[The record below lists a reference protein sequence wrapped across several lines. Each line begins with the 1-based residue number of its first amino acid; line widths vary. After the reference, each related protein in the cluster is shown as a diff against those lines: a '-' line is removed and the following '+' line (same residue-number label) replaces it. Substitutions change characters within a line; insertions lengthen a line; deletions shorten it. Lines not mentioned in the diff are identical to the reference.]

1 MVRERFQDGKIFLLS
16 SSCRLALIPTGCP
29 MQWVKEVLSL
39 GVKQPGRVANIDL
52 AGNAELKNDGAIS
65 PPLTMPS
72 RRVA

>member
-1 MVRERFQDGKIFLLS
+1 
-16 SSCRLALIPTGCP
+16 

-65 PPLTMPS
+65 PPLTMLS
-72 RRVA
+72 RRVI